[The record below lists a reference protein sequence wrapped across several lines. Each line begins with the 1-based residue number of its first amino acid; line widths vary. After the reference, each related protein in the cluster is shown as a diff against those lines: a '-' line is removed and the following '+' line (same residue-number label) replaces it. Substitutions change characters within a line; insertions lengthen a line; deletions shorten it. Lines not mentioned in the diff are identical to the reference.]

1 MTCYFRHLQEIFEL
15 ANIQVTRENRKEIDR
30 VLHEIV
36 GVGYKDC
43 PSAWRGLKNRL
54 RDERSKLELVAELKA
69 RVAKPQTSSK
79 FVR

>member
-1 MTCYFRHLQEIFEL
+1 MTCYFRHLQEIFEQ

-43 PSAWRGLKNRL
+43 PSAWRGLKDRL
-54 RDERSKLELVAELKA
+54 KDERSRRKLVAELKA
-69 RVAKPQTSSK
+69 RVMKLQTSSQLG
-79 FVR
+79 R

>member
-1 MTCYFRHLQEIFEL
+1 VTCYFRHLQEIFEQ

-54 RDERSKLELVAELKA
+54 KDERSKLELVAELKA
-69 RVAKPQTSSK
+69 RVAKPQASSK